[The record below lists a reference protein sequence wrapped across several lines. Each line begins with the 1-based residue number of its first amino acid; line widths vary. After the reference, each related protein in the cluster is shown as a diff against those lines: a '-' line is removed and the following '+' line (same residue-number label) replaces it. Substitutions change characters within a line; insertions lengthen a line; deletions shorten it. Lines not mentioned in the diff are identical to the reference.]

1 MKFVAA
7 NSYMFKRF
15 NNLIFHLKK
24 LEKEKQVK
32 LKASRKREI
41 RKIRAEV
48 IETENRETVEKIS
61 EKKLVLWKDE

>member
-1 MKFVAA
+1 MKLVAA
-7 NSYMFKRF
+7 NPYVFKRF
-15 NNLIFHLKK
+15 NNLMFHLKK

-61 EKKLVLWKDE
+61 EKKLVL

>member
-7 NSYMFKRF
+7 NSYMLKRRS

-24 LEKEKQVK
+24 LEKQVK
-32 LKASRKREI
+32 LKTSRKREI
-41 RKIRAEV
+41 RKIREV

>member
-7 NSYMFKRF
+7 NSYMLKRRS

-24 LEKEKQVK
+24 LEKQVNK
-32 LKASRKREI
+32 TSRKREI
-41 RKIRAEV
+41 RKIREV

-61 EKKLVLWKDE
+61 EKKLVL